1 MLILKML
8 NSIKKNK
15 KINIYNFGKH
25 LRDFTYIDD
34 VVKIIFKFSKIENK
48 KIKTFNIC
56 ASNPV
61 EINKIISLFESILK
75 KNILVNKL
83 PKRKGEMKITYGS
96 NKKLKK
102 YFNCRKFTKIS
113 HGLKKTITWYK
124 NFKYKEFVEIHK

>member
-34 VVKIIFKFSKIENK
+34 VVKIIFKLSKIENK

-56 ASNPV
+56 ASNPI

-75 KNILVNKL
+75 K
-83 PKRKGEMKITYGS
+83 
-96 NKKLKK
+96 K
-102 YFNCRKFTKIS
+102 Y
-113 HGLKKTITWYK
+113 
-124 NFKYKEFVEIHK
+124 